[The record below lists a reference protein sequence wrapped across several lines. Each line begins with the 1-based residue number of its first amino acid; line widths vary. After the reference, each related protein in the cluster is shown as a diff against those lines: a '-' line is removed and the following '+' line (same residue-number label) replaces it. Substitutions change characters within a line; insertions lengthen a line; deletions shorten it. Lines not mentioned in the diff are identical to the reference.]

1 MACFLVPTVE
11 AIAVTAAVVALKK
24 KENAKLSAEGV
35 DVPGAKSIADEKG
48 GIPWSRRLSW
58 LAYLLWGGAFLLAF
72 EHLWHGEVVPW
83 FPFLTAAAN
92 PADTAE
98 MLGEMSTVGVSMAI
112 LVTAVWAIA
121 QAVAQSIYQRPA
133 KPVKKVTVASKAGG

>member
-1 MACFLVPTVE
+1 MACFIVPTVE

-24 KENAKLSAEGV
+24 KEKAQLTAPDVN
-35 DVPGAKSIADEKG
+35 VPGSKSVTEETG
-48 GIPWSRRLSW
+48 LSWSRRLSW

-83 FPFLTAAAN
+83 FPFLTAALD

-98 MLGEMSTVGVSMAI
+98 MLHEMSTVGVSMAI
-112 LVTAVWAIA
+112 LVTGVWAIVQGVA
-121 QAVAQSIYQRPA
+121 QAIYQRPA
-133 KPVKKVTVASKAGG
+133 KTGPKKVTVTTKAGA